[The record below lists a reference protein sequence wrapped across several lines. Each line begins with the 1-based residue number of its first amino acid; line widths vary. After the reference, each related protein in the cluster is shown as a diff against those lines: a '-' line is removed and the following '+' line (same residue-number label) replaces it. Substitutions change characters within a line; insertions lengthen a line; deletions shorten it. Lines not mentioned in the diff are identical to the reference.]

1 MTSDAIELRGI
12 RLLGRHGV
20 GDAERQSAQPF
31 ELDLDVTVD
40 MSGAAS
46 SDDVRDTV
54 DYQRLVELAS
64 DVVTGASF
72 RLLET
77 LATAIADALLSV
89 GRVEQVTVSV
99 RKLRPPVAFD
109 IRSAGVCITRASE
122 RVRAFVGLGSNMGD
136 RLELIRRAVAGLP
149 DVAAVSPLY
158 ETEPVG
164 GPPGQGPYLNA
175 VVELNT
181 PKSPRQL
188 LEIAGRL
195 ESEADR
201 LRGEK
206 DGPRTLDVDILLV
219 GDLSVDEADLVVP
232 HPRMWERRFVLA
244 PLADLAPEV
253 VSSDRLDAAG
263 GTVRRLIDSV

>member
-1 MTSDAIELRGI
+1 
-12 RLLGRHGV
+12 
-20 GDAERQSAQPF
+20 
-31 ELDLDVTVD
+31 
-40 MSGAAS
+40 MS
-46 SDDVRDTV
+46 
-54 DYQRLVELAS
+54 
-64 DVVTGASF
+64 
-72 RLLET
+72 
-77 LATAIADALLSV
+77 
-89 GRVEQVTVSV
+89 RVEQVTVSV

-109 IRSAGVCITRASE
+109 MRSAGVCITRAAE

-149 DVAAVSPLY
+149 DVVAVSPLY

-201 LRGEK
+201 LRAEK

-219 GDLSVDEADLVVP
+219 GDLSVDEADLVGSPSPYVGEAIR
-232 HPRMWERRFVLA
+232 PRPSGRPGAGARLLRPSRCGWRKRPPSSRLS
-244 PLADLAPEV
+244 
-253 VSSDRLDAAG
+253 VSTLFS
-263 GTVRRLIDSV
+263 SN